1 MKIGIKV
8 KLFAS
13 FITLCV
19 FSLFFTLVIIWLN
32 DKRTQIADQ
41 LQSLDEVHLLS
52 MEEYKIQ
59 QEFLIKKSMNP
70 SFYRTGKSLILIQQ
84 NGINGKI
91 NNRLQALARNADA
104 KQLFKNN
111 FISQIMLEQNQYQ
124 IIFKEVVNEI
134 MKKGFKDYGIEGA
147 MRNFAHELMK
157 IKEIDQVNI
166 LMLRRHEKDFIIRKE
181 VIYIS
186 QFKNV
191 LTKVR
196 KEIKEN
202 NKLNAAQKENL
213 NAIIN
218 GYNTAFSN
226 LVKSEWTLNGKIPGK
241 GLIGQLS
248 RKHDQIVEKI
258 NLQKKSAAI
267 EEVKLQ
273 KYLTTVAAIMI
284 VLIVTLSFVFSY
296 RLAYELSKPIS
307 NLNNYINRYV
317 ATKFS
322 VIPMM
327 ENRKIKDEISE
338 LSDNFFKMA
347 EEITSYIQFFEEK
360 VKERTAEINKQNSEI
375 SRQKTKIDLQY
386 KQLMV
391 KSGAMEMQQKL
402 LVEKNNSIMDSLRY
416 AERIQKA
423 IMPSVNIL
431 KGILPDS
438 FIYFAPLEIV
448 SGDFYFIHQKGNKI
462 FFAVADCTGH
472 GVPGAFVSIIAIHAV
487 HRALNEFKLE
497 QPASILNKVN
507 QLVEQDL
514 SNYGDTI
521 ISDGMDIA
529 FCCLDTS
536 NQTLE
541 FAGANI
547 PLWIISET
555 NDENL
560 NVIHHSN
567 VINATDSNVLILKE
581 VKADNQPVG
590 HVQKRVPFTNH
601 LIDVHKG
608 DMLYIFSDGYA
619 DQFGGDLGKK
629 FKYKKLKT
637 MLQEIYYL
645 PVENQKLILKETIKT
660 WQGKNEQVDD
670 ICVMGIRV

>member
-307 NLNNYINRYV
+307 NLNN
-317 ATKFS
+317 
-322 VIPMM
+322 
-327 ENRKIKDEISE
+327 
-338 LSDNFFKMA
+338 
-347 EEITSYIQFFEEK
+347 
-360 VKERTAEINKQNSEI
+360 
-375 SRQKTKIDLQY
+375 
-386 KQLMV
+386 
-391 KSGAMEMQQKL
+391 
-402 LVEKNNSIMDSLRY
+402 
-416 AERIQKA
+416 
-423 IMPSVNIL
+423 
-431 KGILPDS
+431 
-438 FIYFAPLEIV
+438 
-448 SGDFYFIHQKGNKI
+448 
-462 FFAVADCTGH
+462 
-472 GVPGAFVSIIAIHAV
+472 
-487 HRALNEFKLE
+487 
-497 QPASILNKVN
+497 
-507 QLVEQDL
+507 
-514 SNYGDTI
+514 
-521 ISDGMDIA
+521 
-529 FCCLDTS
+529 
-536 NQTLE
+536 
-541 FAGANI
+541 
-547 PLWIISET
+547 
-555 NDENL
+555 
-560 NVIHHSN
+560 
-567 VINATDSNVLILKE
+567 
-581 VKADNQPVG
+581 
-590 HVQKRVPFTNH
+590 
-601 LIDVHKG
+601 
-608 DMLYIFSDGYA
+608 
-619 DQFGGDLGKK
+619 
-629 FKYKKLKT
+629 
-637 MLQEIYYL
+637 
-645 PVENQKLILKETIKT
+645 
-660 WQGKNEQVDD
+660 
-670 ICVMGIRV
+670 